1 MARVIQRCGFHI
13 VAAFILFACSTVLY
27 AEENEFRFELL
38 PSDMP
43 IMQLTVACRTCHGHE
58 GKTPMFPGIPTIG
71 FQDREY
77 LVMALQAF
85 KNGER
90 IINVDRSP
98 LGLDMIKIVALLND
112 ENIERIADYF
122 ATRPVWDMSR
132 PVEYPASYVYPRGY
146 ESEEDDEQ

>member
-1 MARVIQRCGFHI
+1 MKKFTIILISFFIGSGFSNYKEYKNFPAPKPTSEDQKI
-13 VAAFILFACSTVLY
+13 FQEMGC
-27 AEENEFRFELL
+27 
-38 PSDMP
+38 PM
-43 IMQLTVACRTCHGHE
+43 CHGHE